1 MTNLIQARERR
12 EAEVSE
18 KRTRPCVGQIQQV
31 LYFPNGKWP
40 TGCAHRMMAM
50 PDEPKASGQFFFNGS
65 TVYFH
70 ESDRKIEKF
79 IVYDSVVQVQLTT
92 RGTNKVRLRP

>member
-1 MTNLIQARERR
+1 
-12 EAEVSE
+12 
-18 KRTRPCVGQIQQV
+18 
-31 LYFPNGKWP
+31 
-40 TGCAHRMMAM
+40 MMAM